1 MQAKLSD
8 KLSARDFVYVYE
20 PGIGQS
26 YQNGPYLI
34 SVGHTPLCS
43 SYTVTY
49 RDQRLS
55 WHQDFLSAVAACQR
69 HEATRLYTRRC
80 ENAEQGLR
88 RQEDK

>member
-1 MQAKLSD
+1 MQAKPS
-8 KLSARDFVYVYE
+8 KLTARDFVYVYE

-34 SVGHTPLCS
+34 RVEHTPLCS

-69 HEATRLYTRRC
+69 HEAQRK
-80 ENAEQGLR
+80 A
-88 RQEDK
+88 QEAR

>member
-49 RDQRLS
+49 QNQRLS

-69 HEATRLYTRRC
+69 HDAARRNQEA
-80 ENAEQGLR
+80 
-88 RQEDK
+88 K

>member
-1 MQAKLSD
+1 MNKLT
-8 KLSARDFVYVYE
+8 ARDFVYVYE

-49 RDQRLS
+49 RGQRLG
-55 WHQDFLSAVAACQR
+55 WHMDFLSAVRACRQ
-69 HEATRLYTRRC
+69 HDAVRR
-80 ENAEQGLR
+80 A
-88 RQEDK
+88 QEGK